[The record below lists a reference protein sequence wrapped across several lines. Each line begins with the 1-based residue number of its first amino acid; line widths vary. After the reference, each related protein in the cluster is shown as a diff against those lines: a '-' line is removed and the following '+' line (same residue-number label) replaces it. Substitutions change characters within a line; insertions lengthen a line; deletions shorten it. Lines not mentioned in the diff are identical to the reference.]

1 MRPRASPDRSC
12 GRIPASGRV
21 QCRRSRSLDGEAAC
35 RLRRG
40 NPGSADRSS
49 LKGERDGCAYA
60 QEIFGPVAPV
70 VGFSDLDEA
79 VALAN
84 GTAYG
89 LSVGILTRDV
99 MKGPELAE
107 RIPQYP
113 F

>member
-1 MRPRASPDRSC
+1 MPLF
-12 GRIPASGRV
+12 
-21 QCRRSRSLDGEAAC
+21 RSLDGEAGLPPAE
-35 RLRRG
+35 G

-49 LKGERDGCAYA
+49 PNGERDGCVYA

-79 VALAN
+79 VAPAN
-84 GTAYG
+84 GTEYG
-89 LSVGILTRDV
+89 LSLGILARDV

>member
-1 MRPRASPDRSC
+1 MAASN
-12 GRIPASGRV
+12 AAV
-21 QCRRSRSLDGEAAC
+21 SLTG
-35 RLRRG
+35 RRG
-40 NPGSADRSS
+40 GFAARGGEPGSADRSS
-49 LKGERDGCAYA
+49 PKGERDGCAYA

-79 VALAN
+79 VAPAN
-84 GTAYG
+84 GTEYG
-89 LSVGILTRDV
+89 LSLGILARDV

>member
-1 MRPRASPDRSC
+1 M
-12 GRIPASGRV
+12 PA
-21 QCRRSRSLDGEAAC
+21 
-35 RLRRG
+35 
-40 NPGSADRSS
+40 PT
-49 LKGERDGCAYA
+49 
-60 QEIFGPVAPV
+60 VAPV